1 MLQVT
6 DLEKRFRAQ
15 KSDDV
20 RALDGVSFT
29 VPEGK
34 LFTLLGASGSGKT
47 TTLRSIAGL
56 ERPDAGR
63 IEIGDVTVFDG
74 AAALFVPP
82 NKRQLG
88 MVFQS
93 YAIWPHMSVF
103 ENVAFPL
110 RVKHRPRREIRESVE
125 RTLDTMN
132 MAHLAKR
139 PATLLSG
146 GQQQRLALARALV
159 GNPRLL
165 LLDEPL
171 SNLDAKL
178 RERMRFELKRLQVET
193 GITTV
198 YVTHDQT
205 EAFALS
211 DEIAVMR
218 DGQIVQQGIPA
229 DIYYRPAAEYV
240 ADFIGSTN
248 LVLGTL
254 RESVSVGESC
264 VVDIGDASC
273 AGILS
278 AAADAGTNV
287 ALAVRPESITLEA
300 GGRVGELD
308 VGVLAGNVRSSVFLG
323 ESTDFLVDVAGAEIR
338 VRVPGLRPGIGSG
351 RPRVTQLPDRR
362 ARVPARDGSAADRSG
377 TGVAARHAR
386 RLGAVSA
393 HSGTAPRDLA
403 GTLADSQDLGSSA
416 EERDLDPDRHRDR
429 GARAAADRDGRLL
442 RVRDR
447 QRRLARRRERSR
459 ISATSSA
466 RRRASTRS
474 RTRSSSPPGALC

>member
-6 DLEKRFRAQ
+6 ELKKQFGAQ
-15 KSDDV
+15 KTELV

-56 ERPDAGR
+56 ERPDSGR
-63 IEIGDVTVFDG
+63 IEIGDSTVFDG

-82 NKRQLG
+82 NKRGLG

-93 YAIWPHMSVF
+93 YAIWPHMTVF
-103 ENVAFPL
+103 DNVAFPL
-110 RVKHRPRREIRESVE
+110 RVKRRPRAEIRDSVA
-125 RTLDTMN
+125 RTLELMN

-159 GNPRLL
+159 GNPKLL

-198 YVTHDQT
+198 YVTHDQA
-205 EAFALS
+205 EALALS

-218 DGQIVQQGIPA
+218 DGIIVQQGTPA
-229 DIYYRPAAEYV
+229 EIYNQPGGEYV

-248 LVLGTL
+248 LVAGTL
-254 RESVSVGESC
+254 REGGAAGDAC
-264 VVDIGDASC
+264 VVEIGQTSC
-273 AGILS
+273 TGVLTTAAPAG
-278 AAADAGTNV
+278 AAV
-287 ALAVRPESITLEA
+287 ALAARPESVRLDA
-300 GGRVGELD
+300 GSGNGVTTP
-308 VGVLAGNVRSSVFLG
+308 GVLAGTVRSSVFLG
-323 ESTDFLVDVAGAEIR
+323 ESTDFLVDVAGTEIR
-338 VRVPGLRPGIGSG
+338 ARVPGLRSGIGVG
-351 RPRVTQLPDRR
+351 DPVTVTLPG
-362 ARVPARDGSAADRSG
+362 DGLVFSRQG
-377 TGVAARHAR
+377 E
-386 RLGAVSA
+386 
-393 HSGTAPRDLA
+393 TAPAPAAAPVTRL
-403 GTLADSQDLGSSA
+403 GTLAGS
-416 EERDLDPDRHRDR
+416 
-429 GARAAADRDGRLL
+429 
-442 RVRDR
+442 R
-447 QRRLARRRERSR
+447 Q
-459 ISATSSA
+459 
-466 RRRASTRS
+466 
-474 RTRSSSPPGALC
+474 

>member
-1 MLQVT
+1 MLRVT
-6 DLEKRFRAQ
+6 DLEKRFGPQ
-15 KSDDV
+15 KGEV
-20 RALDGVSFT
+20 VHALDGVSFT

-63 IEIGDVTVFDG
+63 IEIGGVTVFDG
-74 AAALFVPP
+74 SAALFVPP
-82 NKRQLG
+82 NKRHLG

-103 ENVAFPL
+103 DNVAFPL
-110 RVKHRPRREIRESVE
+110 RVEHRPRAEIRDAVE
-125 RTLDTMN
+125 RTLETMN

-159 GNPRLL
+159 GNPKLL

-205 EAFALS
+205 EALALS

-218 DGQIVQQGIPA
+218 DGQIVQQGTPA
-229 DIYYRPAAEYV
+229 EIYYQPAAEYV

-248 LVLGTL
+248 LVVGTL
-254 RESVSVGESC
+254 RQAGVVGDSC
-264 VVDIGDASC
+264 VVEVGETAC
-273 AGILS
+273 AGVLA
-278 AAADAGTNV
+278 AAADVGWAV
-287 ALAVRPESITLEA
+287 ALAVRPESVRLEVGA
-300 GGRVGELD
+300 GSGSATSGALR
-308 VGVLAGNVRSSVFLG
+308 GNVRSSVFLG
-323 ESTDFLVDVAGAEIR
+323 ESTDFLIDVAGAEIR
-338 VRVPGLRPGIGSG
+338 VRVPGLKPGIGVGDPVSLTLPVDG
-351 RPRVTQLPDRR
+351 LVFPREAAVAQAAEAVAPRLGSL
-362 ARVPARDGSAADRSG
+362 AGSA
-377 TGVAARHAR
+377 
-386 RLGAVSA
+386 L
-393 HSGTAPRDLA
+393 
-403 GTLADSQDLGSSA
+403 
-416 EERDLDPDRHRDR
+416 
-429 GARAAADRDGRLL
+429 
-442 RVRDR
+442 
-447 QRRLARRRERSR
+447 
-459 ISATSSA
+459 
-466 RRRASTRS
+466 
-474 RTRSSSPPGALC
+474 